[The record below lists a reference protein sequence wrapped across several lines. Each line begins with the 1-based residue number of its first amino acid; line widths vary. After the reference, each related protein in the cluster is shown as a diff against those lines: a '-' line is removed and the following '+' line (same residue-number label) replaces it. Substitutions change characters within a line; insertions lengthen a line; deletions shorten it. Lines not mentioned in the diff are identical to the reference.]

1 MSEQGDAM
9 TKATSMSAAE
19 GAGQVTVLGL
29 GDMGSAIARTFLERG
44 FRTTVW
50 NRTAAKAA
58 PLADAGA
65 TAAATAAEA
74 VAASPLVV
82 VCLLD
87 GAAVDEVLASVDT
100 AVAGKVLVNVTSGSP
115 AQARAHERWAV
126 ERGAQYIDGK
136 VMGDP
141 PDVGKPHVV
150 FPFSG
155 SRAAYEAHE
164 PTLRVLGGI
173 AYHGEDAGAA
183 AVEFMAQVGMGF
195 DLLLGFLHTLK
206 LVQREGVDVAA
217 FTDRLAASVAAYP
230 PLLTSM
236 AQAVKSGEY
245 GPDLGSL
252 DVQAALMDDLISHR
266 ESVGVE
272 AVRMRE
278 VKTLMDHRIATGH
291 GAQGFSSLFEL
302 LGK

>member
-1 MSEQGDAM
+1 M
-9 TKATSMSAAE
+9 TTTSVPAE
-19 GAGQVTVLGL
+19 GAARKVTVLGL
-29 GDMGSAIARTFLERG
+29 GDMGSAIARTFVEHG

-50 NRTAAKAA
+50 NRTASKSA
-58 PLADAGA
+58 PLVEAGA

-82 VCLLD
+82 ICLLD
-87 GAAVDEVLASVDT
+87 GTAVDEVLASVDT

-115 AQARAHERWAV
+115 AQARTYERWAG
-126 ERGAQYIDGK
+126 ERGAEYIDGK

-164 PTLRVLGGI
+164 PTLRVLGGV

-183 AVEFMAQVGMGF
+183 AVEFMAQVAMGF
-195 DLLLGFLHTLK
+195 ELLIGFLHTLK
-206 LVQREGVDVAA
+206 LVQAEGVDVTE

-236 AQAVKSGEY
+236 AEAVKSGEY

-272 AVRMRE
+272 SVRMRE
-278 VKTLMDHRIATGH
+278 VKTLMTRRIAEGH
-291 GAQGFSSLFEL
+291 GDQGFSSLFEL